1 MEISLAGRTAVITGG
16 STGLGFAMARRMSAS
31 GADVAILARR
41 PDIVATAVSDLEKT
55 AKGKVAGFPCDVAKA
70 DEVSS
75 AYGAVMSTFGKVD
88 IMVNNAGISRAM
100 PSAEATDEIWQAD
113 LDLKLFAAIRFARLV
128 MPQMAARK
136 WGRIINVL
144 NIGAKAPRANSAP
157 TSVSRAAGM
166 ALTKVLANE
175 GAANNVLVNAMLV
188 GQIRSDQWDRRFNA
202 AKAGGSN
209 EDYEDFMAKLGANLP
224 LKRLGTAEEFAA
236 LACFLASDLGG
247 YINGTAINVDGGA
260 SPVV

>member
-1 MEISLAGRTAVITGG
+1 MEISLAGRTALITGG
-16 STGLGFAMARRMSAS
+16 SKGLGLAMAKRMSAS

-41 PDIVATAVSDLEKT
+41 PDVIAEAVTEIEKT

-70 DEVSS
+70 AEVSN
-75 AYGAVMSTFGKVD
+75 AFGGVMSTFGKVD
-88 IMVNNAGISRAM
+88 ILVNNAGISRAM
-100 PSAEATDEIWQAD
+100 PFMEATDEIWQED
-113 LDLKLFAAIRFARLV
+113 LALKLFAAIRLARLA
-128 MPQMAARK
+128 MPQMIGRK

-144 NIGAKAPRANSAP
+144 NIGAKAPRGSSAP

-175 GAANNVLVNAMLV
+175 CAPHNVLVNAMLV
-188 GQIRSDQWDRRFNA
+188 GLIRSDQWDRRYNA

-209 EDYEDFMAKLGANLP
+209 EDYEDYIAKLGANVP
-224 LKRLGTAEEFAA
+224 LKRLGTSEEFAN
-236 LACFLASDLGG
+236 LACFLASEQGG
-247 YINGTAINVDGGA
+247 YITGTAINVDGGS

>member
-1 MEISLAGRTAVITGG
+1 MEISLTGRSAIITGG
-16 STGLGFAMARRMSAS
+16 STGLGLAMAKELAAS

-41 PDIVATAVSDLEKT
+41 PDVIAEAVKAIEKT
-55 AKGKVAGFPCDVAKA
+55 AKAKVMGVPCDVAKA
-70 DEVSS
+70 EPVK
-75 AYGAVMSTFGKVD
+75 AAFGAVMANFGKVD
-88 IMVNNAGISRAM
+88 ILINNAGISRAM
-100 PSAEATDEIWQAD
+100 KFEDATDEIWQED
-113 LDLKLFAAIRFARLV
+113 LDLKLFAAIRLARLAI
-128 MPQMAARK
+128 PQMVGRR

-144 NIGAKAPRANSAP
+144 NVGAKAPRAASAP

-175 GAANNVLVNAMLV
+175 NAPHNVLVNAMLV

-209 EDYEDFMAKLGANLP
+209 EEYEDFMAKLGASLP
-224 LKRLGTAEEFAA
+224 MKRLGKAEEFAA
-236 LACFLASDLGG
+236 LACFLCSEQGG
-247 YINGTAINVDGGA
+247 YITGTAINVDGGA